1 MSQPNGGKLTIP
13 DSNSFNSGMAQV
25 KQNAFYTSIDIAGLE
40 LNNNQLQLLK
50 ESLQSNKHIGHINF
64 GKLPNNS

>member
-1 MSQPNGGKLTIP
+1 
-13 DSNSFNSGMAQV
+13 MAQV